1 MDYRY
6 IQAVENGHNFEL
18 LITFLSPVVMVMNPP
33 PRIFRSNSA
42 IREPLNGQRKD
53 FRSKTL
59 ENERDN
65 NNFGNYSTDSFSIE
79 RGGGKKKRKIF
90 KKTLRTEEGELI
102 DGDKSMEEKVD
113 PNLRLIGNYIETNY
127 SSRNILVGP
136 RWLISG

>member
-18 LITFLSPVVMVMNPP
+18 LITFLSPVVMVMNPS

-79 RGGGKKKRKIF
+79 RGGGEKKRKIF

>member
-79 RGGGKKKRKIF
+79 RGGEKEKRKIF

>member
-79 RGGGKKKRKIF
+79 RGGEKKKRKIF

>member
-59 ENERDN
+59 ENERGN

-79 RGGGKKKRKIF
+79 RGGGKKK
-90 KKTLRTEEGELI
+90 KK
-102 DGDKSMEEKVD
+102 
-113 PNLRLIGNYIETNY
+113 
-127 SSRNILVGP
+127 NI
-136 RWLISG
+136 

>member
-65 NNFGNYSTDSFSIE
+65 NNFGNYSTDSFLIE
-79 RGGGKKKRKIF
+79 RGGEKKKRKIF

-102 DGDKSMEEKVD
+102 DGDKSMEKKVD

>member
-79 RGGGKKKRKIF
+79 RGGEKKKKEKYLKRHLERRK
-90 KKTLRTEEGELI
+90 
-102 DGDKSMEEKVD
+102 
-113 PNLRLIGNYIETNY
+113 GN
-127 SSRNILVGP
+127 
-136 RWLISG
+136 

>member
-18 LITFLSPVVMVMNPP
+18 LITFLSPVVMVMNPS